1 MLQRAITGFLFVLVL
16 ITAIYFGAYSTLFLF
31 MIIVLLGI
39 DEFYALVKKNKTIN
53 PQNFQ
58 GVFIGLTSF
67 VLLAFAAQQIMGI
80 KYIMYLIPMFFL
92 TFIIELYR
100 KKDYAFINIAYT
112 LLGVFYVAFPFA
124 MLYHLGFYQENQF
137 TTTFSFQI
145 IIGFF
150 ILLWSSDTGAYLAGR
165 FFGKHK
171 LFERISPK
179 KTWEGSIGG
188 GVLSLIAAYVISL
201 FFHNIELKDWMI
213 LAIITVVG
221 GGLGDLVE
229 SMHKRNL
236 NVKDSGNLLPGH
248 GGILDRFDGL
258 FIAVPFIY
266 AYLIIVS
273 N

>member
-1 MLQRAITGFLFVLVL
+1 
-16 ITAIYFGAYSTLFLF
+16 
-31 MIIVLLGI
+31 
-39 DEFYALVKKNKTIN
+39 
-53 PQNFQ
+53 
-58 GVFIGLTSF
+58 
-67 VLLAFAAQQIMGI
+67 
-80 KYIMYLIPMFFL
+80 
-92 TFIIELYR
+92 
-100 KKDYAFINIAYT
+100 
-112 LLGVFYVAFPFA
+112 

>member
-16 ITAIYFGAYSTLFLF
+16 ICSIYFGAYSTLFLF
-31 MIIVLLGI
+31 MVIVLLGI
-39 DEFYALVKKNKTIN
+39 DEFYALVKKNKTIK

-67 VLLAFAAQQIMGI
+67 VLLAFAAQQIMPL
-80 KYIMYLIPMFFL
+80 KYTLCIIPMFFL

-100 KKDYAFINIAYT
+100 KKEHAFINISYT

-124 MLYHLGFYQENQF
+124 MLYHLGFYQEGKF
-137 TTTFSFQI
+137 TSTFSFQI

-150 ILLWSSDTGAYLAGR
+150 ILLWASDTGAYLSGR

-188 GVLSLIAAYVISL
+188 GLLSLVAAYIISL
-201 FFHNIELKDWMI
+201 FFHNIALKDWMV
-213 LAIITVVG
+213 LSVITVVF

-236 NVKDSGNLLPGH
+236 NVKDSGKLLPGH

-258 FIAVPFIY
+258 FIAIPFIY
-266 AYLIIVS
+266 TYLVVVS
-273 N
+273 Q